1 MIISFSKIINKIVF
15 LLSSALLFTSC
26 SNNDANISDVSQ
38 QIAAIENNIASGDWV
53 VTNFNDS
60 GIDETADFYGYVF
73 GFDTNVTRIA
83 TSTANTLTGNWSVT
97 NESNNSNDN
106 SSSDSDDIDFS
117 IFFPVPDSSDF
128 ADLND
133 NWDVVSVTATR
144 LELIDISGGD
154 GSTDRLLFEKN

>member
-1 MIISFSKIINKIVF
+1 MIIAFSKIINKIVF

-38 QIAAIENNIASGDWV
+38 QIAAIENNVASGDWV

-60 GIDETADFYGYVF
+60 GIDETADFSGYVF
-73 GFDTNVTRIA
+73 RFDTNGTLTA

-97 NESNNSNDN
+97 DDSNNSNDD
-106 SSSDSDDIDFS
+106 SSSESDDIDFN
-117 IFFPVPDSSDF
+117 IFFPVADTSDF
-128 ADLND
+128 EDLND
-133 NWDVVSVTATR
+133 DWDVVSITATR

>member
-1 MIISFSKIINKIVF
+1 MKKTLYLGTLF
-15 LLSSALLFTSC
+15 LLSSTLLFTSC
-26 SNNDANISDVSQ
+26 SNDDDDDANSTDISQ
-38 QIAAIENNIASGDWV
+38 QIAAIENNITSGDWV

-60 GIDETADFYGYVF
+60 GIDETADFSGYVF
-73 GFDTNVTRIA
+73 RFDTKGTLTA
-83 TSTANTLTGNWSVT
+83 TSTANILTGNWSVT
-97 NESNNSNDN
+97 NDSNNSNDD
-106 SSSDSDDIDFS
+106 SISDSDDIDFN

-133 NWDVVSVTATR
+133 DWDVVSITATR